1 MMIPHGARQ
10 ALRQMNE
17 RAVNEDE
24 QADTKEEVPWNHINN
39 QPAGRKY

>member
-10 ALRQMNE
+10 ALRRMNE

-24 QADTKEEVPWNHINN
+24 QADTKEEVP
-39 QPAGRKY
+39 